1 MTASPVGVVITG
13 GGTGGH
19 VTPALAIAD
28 ALVAHGHPVSSIRFV
43 GAARGLE
50 ARAVPEAGFAIELL
64 TLDGIQRSG
73 HPRAVL
79 RSIRAVFAFVA
90 AWWQCVRRFRVSPPT
105 VVVGV
110 GGYASAPAV
119 LAARTLRLPTV
130 VHEQNAVPG
139 VVNRLA
145 VRCGARAAVSFPV
158 PRWPAATVTG
168 NPVRAAIRT
177 VRRDA
182 ESRPGPPLLAVVGGS
197 LGAGPLNDAVLG
209 LYDHW
214 RDRSDIAVRHV
225 AGTRNYEDCRSR
237 LDARRRPGDR
247 LAYELVE
254 YEHDMASLYE
264 HAALVLARAGATT
277 VAEIA
282 TVGVPSI
289 LVPWAGSAEGQQSA
303 NAAALADLGAAEVIP
318 DVECSA
324 ERVGALVGEL
334 LGDPDRLTAMGRAA
348 RGLGHPDAH
357 ERLVRLIEEAAAGA
371 R

>member
-28 ALVAHGHPVSSIRFV
+28 ALVAHGHPASSIRFI
-43 GAARGLE
+43 GASRGLE
-50 ARAVPEAGFAIELL
+50 ARAVPDAGYAIELL
-64 TLDGIQRSG
+64 TLDGLQRSL
-73 HPRAVL
+73 HPRAVV
-79 RSIRAVFAFVA
+79 RSIRAVLAFVA
-90 AWWQCVRRFRVSPPT
+90 AWWHCVRRFRVSTPT

-119 LAARTLRLPTV
+119 FAARTLRLPTV

-145 VRCGARAAVSFPV
+145 VRWGARAAVSFPV
-158 PRWPAATVTG
+158 ARWSAATVTG
-168 NPVRAAIRT
+168 NPVREAIRT

-182 ESRPGPPLLAVVGGS
+182 ESRSDPPLLAVVGGS
-197 LGAGPLNDAVLG
+197 LGAGPLNDVILA
-209 LYDHW
+209 LYDEW
-214 RDRSDIAVRHV
+214 RDRSDLAVRHV
-225 AGTRNYEDCRSR
+225 AGARNYEDCRNR
-237 LDARRRPGDR
+237 LDARRRDTDR
-247 LAYELVE
+247 LTYELVE

-264 HAALVLARAGATT
+264 RATLVLARAGATT

-282 TVGVPSI
+282 AVGVPSV

-303 NAAALADLGAAEVIP
+303 NAAALADLGAAVVIP
-318 DVECSA
+318 DADCTVD
-324 ERVGALVGEL
+324 RVGPLVTGL
-334 LGDPDRLTAMGRAA
+334 LGDPDRLVAMGRAA

-357 ERLVRLIEEAAAGA
+357 QRLVRLIEEAAAGA